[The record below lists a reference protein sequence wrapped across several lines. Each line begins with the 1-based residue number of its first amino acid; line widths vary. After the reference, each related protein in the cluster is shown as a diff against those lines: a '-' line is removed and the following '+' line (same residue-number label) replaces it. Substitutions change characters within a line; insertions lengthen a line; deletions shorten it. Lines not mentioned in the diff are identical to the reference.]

1 MLFGRHTFT
10 PSPMEIDFW
19 AFRPIHRHKQA
30 NKSTFS
36 WRSSGNRPTYKHRLN
51 TVENKST
58 SSWRSPGNRPKYKH
72 RLNQTRAVENKNT
85 SSWRSSGNRPK
96 YKHRLHQTRAVENKS
111 TCSWRSSGKR
121 LKYTHRLREKGR
133 FIFIKECLYQAHK
146 GIRHKNI
153 KFHVYAHSLWIAV
166 SFGWESA
173 RNIKPHCYFSIATF
187 LIACMAYS

>member
-58 SSWRSPGNRPKYKH
+58 SSWRSP
-72 RLNQTRAVENKNT
+72 
-85 SSWRSSGNRPK
+85 GNRPK